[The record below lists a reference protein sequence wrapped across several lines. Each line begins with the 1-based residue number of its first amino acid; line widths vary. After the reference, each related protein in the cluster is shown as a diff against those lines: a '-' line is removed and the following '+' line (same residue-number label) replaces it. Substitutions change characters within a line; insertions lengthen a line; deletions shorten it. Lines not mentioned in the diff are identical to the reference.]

1 MGTGAAGAHTT
12 ETREG
17 DQARGIKKTMTKIG
31 SHSARQATSTLS
43 RRNRASAFSL
53 RAMDGPSPK
62 TALAP
67 TYSSRKFLAKKTC
80 TATAVASI
88 AMSDGQATDKTEPA
102 TRW

>member
-1 MGTGAAGAHTT
+1 MGDCWRRDAQLQSVRVLLQVEH
-12 ETREG
+12 
-17 DQARGIKKTMTKIG
+17 QATAT
-31 SHSARQATSTLS
+31 ATSTLS
-43 RRNRASAFSL
+43 RSNRASAFIL

-102 TRW
+102 TRWGFRHVPFLA